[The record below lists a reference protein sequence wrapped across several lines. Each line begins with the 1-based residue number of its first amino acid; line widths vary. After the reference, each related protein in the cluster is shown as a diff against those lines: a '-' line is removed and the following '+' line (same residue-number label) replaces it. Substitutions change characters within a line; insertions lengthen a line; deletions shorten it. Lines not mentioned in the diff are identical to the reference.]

1 LSAPSLTTK
10 SNPQHRVLDRPFKLA
25 IAPTGRKLLCLS
37 IYYSPRIAEWIFM
50 RFDVGKFY
58 EKF

>member
-1 LSAPSLTTK
+1 
-10 SNPQHRVLDRPFKLA
+10 VLARPFKLA
-25 IAPTGRKLLCLS
+25 IAPTGRKLLCPYS
-37 IYYSPRIAEWIFM
+37 YYSPRIAEWIFM